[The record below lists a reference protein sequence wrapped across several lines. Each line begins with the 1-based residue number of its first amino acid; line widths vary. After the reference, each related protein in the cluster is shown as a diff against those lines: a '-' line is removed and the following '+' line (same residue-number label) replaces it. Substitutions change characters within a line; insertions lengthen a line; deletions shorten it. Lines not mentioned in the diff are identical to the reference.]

1 MRMTRITAVVA
12 LALALALGT
21 VPAAVASS
29 AGSVSVSATIR
40 PSAVFRL
47 TDTAVL
53 VRANAPWHLTLETV
67 RGAQTVGG
75 APTSGE
81 WKSIPLPDG
90 STGFALT
97 LD

>member
-1 MRMTRITAVVA
+1 MRMTRVTAVVV

-21 VPAAVASS
+21 VPSAIASS

-53 VRANAPWHLTLETV
+53 VRANAPWHLTLESP
-67 RGAQTVGG
+67 RGARTVEGV
-75 APTSGE
+75 PTSGE
-81 WKSIPLPDG
+81 WERVPLPAG
-90 STGFALT
+90 STGFALA